1 MRDSGLLHALLGVP
15 SFAALEAHPKLSAS
29 WEGFA
34 LEEVL
39 RFAGDREAYFWNTQG
54 VAELDLLLFVNGQ
67 RFGFEFKYADAPQV
81 TKSLQVAHGD
91 LKLKRALIVHPGHKS
106 YPLNDWAEAVAISDL
121 RTRMET
127 LAS

>member
-1 MRDSGLLHALLGVP
+1 MYVRDSGLLHALLGVP
-15 SFAALEAHPKLSAS
+15 SFAALEAHPKLGAS

-67 RFGFEFKYADAPQV
+67 RFGFV
-81 TKSLQVAHGD
+81 S
-91 LKLKRALIVHPGHKS
+91 
-106 YPLNDWAEAVAISDL
+106 AVSVCGFDFANS
-121 RTRMET
+121 
-127 LAS
+127 